1 MNFNQDKTQRQLIH
15 AEYFEYKRNT
25 VKSKIYLIQRVG
37 TIIQCFWKFTVLLN

>member
-25 VKSKIYLIQRVG
+25 VKSNSGGGDHNSMFLEVYSVTKLV
-37 TIIQCFWKFTVLLN
+37 